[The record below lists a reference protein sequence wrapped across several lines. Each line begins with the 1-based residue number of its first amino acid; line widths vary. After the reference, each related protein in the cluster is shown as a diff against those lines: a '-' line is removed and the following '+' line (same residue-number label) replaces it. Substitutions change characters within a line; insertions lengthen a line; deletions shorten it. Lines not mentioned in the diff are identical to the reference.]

1 MKTDDDFLLNCNSMS
16 RSYHKNFYWNMKKLL
31 GFLKRFYYNEPFCGN
46 HSLFLIFKI
55 GLQKII
61 EENRNLKEQKLCKI
75 CLDEDVGVLFEPC
88 GHICCCASCAVSLQ
102 QCPICRQPISKS
114 VKAYISWAH
123 QLKTEFVSIYW
134 KKMLYMLCN
143 CHPFKFDWALPENRH
158 LVKNLIRPIKI

>member
-1 MKTDDDFLLNCNSMS
+1 
-16 RSYHKNFYWNMKKLL
+16 MKKLL
-31 GFLKRFYYNEPFCGN
+31 GFLKRFYYNAPFCGN

-114 VKAYISWAH
+114 VKAYIS
-123 QLKTEFVSIYW
+123 
-134 KKMLYMLCN
+134 
-143 CHPFKFDWALPENRH
+143 
-158 LVKNLIRPIKI
+158 

>member
-16 RSYHKNFYWNMKKLL
+16 RSYHKKNLL
-31 GFLKRFYYNEPFCGN
+31 EHEKIAWISQEILYNEPFCGN
-46 HSLFLIFKI
+46 HSMFLIFKI

-114 VKAYISWAH
+114 VKAYIS
-123 QLKTEFVSIYW
+123 
-134 KKMLYMLCN
+134 
-143 CHPFKFDWALPENRH
+143 
-158 LVKNLIRPIKI
+158 